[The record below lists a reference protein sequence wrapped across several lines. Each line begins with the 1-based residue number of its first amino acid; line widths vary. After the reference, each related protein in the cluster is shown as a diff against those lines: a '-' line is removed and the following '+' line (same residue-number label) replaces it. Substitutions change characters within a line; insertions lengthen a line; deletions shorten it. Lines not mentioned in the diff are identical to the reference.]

1 MKIYTIIMHRRD
13 TQREVTGTLLEL
25 IEYFRYTLERGR
37 SWQHE
42 RGNKKIDIA
51 PKSILSLVKNI
62 NNAENNSAANGCGS
76 TYFTLP

>member
-1 MKIYTIIMHRRD
+1 MHRRD